1 MSKRKRYRGECS
13 TPLEHALTS
22 NDNTPY
28 QSPTQLSHR
37 STLLH
42 NSRQN
47 MTFYLDVGDCD
58 RVCEFCDALFWYDER
73 LLASSVHRNPR
84 YNHCC
89 KGGAV
94 TLPYQRQYDVDVIW
108 LFERT
113 DSHQA
118 WYNDAANPSLRYKKT
133 SKARAFANKGLKEGD
148 AIEARAD
155 IDMKKYFEAI
165 IQVKSC
171 YTVTKY
177 VVVENTSYMP
187 VLKHEASLKIGKKA
201 QFEPLS
207 DDSIPHYFFQFASYD
222 ELDDRMKP
230 PKQLTGIVEKS
241 FEKITNTGKTLRKV
255 NLKDVSN
262 KSVQITLWPDKAH
275 LIGNDVVQGDVVA
288 ITSTKVTQFDT
299 LKQLESTYSTE
310 VFVNPDFDN
319 IQQHICRLRKITATD
334 VTQPTTEKAITI
346 HDLLDHLFTAE
357 KLKFTCAARIKDIQA
372 YRKWF
377 YVQCSKCSN
386 TLYLELGDSPCYV
399 CKNHDDIEPKFM
411 YCVKAT
417 IADETATTNVV
428 FFNQVMTEMLGI
440 SCQDMV
446 ILKGHDNPKIPP
458 PEMLSKIGVPMTFT
472 LTVKADKSITIIK
485 ASEAHHNSSSDA
497 LTSVETSTVK
507 VDLTPPTPDP
517 KFLTTKRPATTS
529 TGTDLRLL
537 FVTFWLM
544 PTKDDTKK
552 DMARHFW
559 SPFG

>member
-13 TPLEHALTS
+13 IPLEHALTS

-37 STLLH
+37 STLLR

-47 MTFYLDVGDCD
+47 MPFYLDVGDCD
-58 RVCEFCDALFWYDER
+58 RVCEFCDAFFWYDER
-73 LLASSVHRNPR
+73 LLASSVNRNPR

-94 TLPYQRQYDVDVIW
+94 TLPYQPVGDGTIGTPDNDDPDTRYIDIPETYVITSKEHPLMTLIRFIYDNDTLQHPTPTTLCGKAIACLTNEDVDHINSMIIKIAPGEVV
-108 LFERT
+108 T
-113 DSHQA
+113 
-118 WYNDAANPSLRYKKT
+118 Y
-133 SKARAFANKGLKEGD
+133 GD
-148 AIEARAD
+148 GIEARAD

-230 PKQLTGIVEKS
+230 PKQLTDYIGIVEKN
-241 FEKITNTGKTLRKV
+241 FEKITTTGKTLRKV

-275 LIGNDVVQGDVVA
+275 LIGNDVVQGD
-288 ITSTKVTQFDT
+288 
-299 LKQLESTYSTE
+299 
-310 VFVNPDFDN
+310 
-319 IQQHICRLRKITATD
+319 
-334 VTQPTTEKAITI
+334 
-346 HDLLDHLFTAE
+346 
-357 KLKFTCAARIKDIQA
+357 LKFTCFARIKDIHA

-446 ILKGHDNPKIPP
+446 ILKGHDNPKIPS

-497 LTSVETSTVK
+497 LTSMETSTVK

-529 TGTDLRLL
+529 TGQY
-537 FVTFWLM
+537 
-544 PTKDDTKK
+544 KN
-552 DMARHFW
+552 
-559 SPFG
+559 

>member
-1 MSKRKRYRGECS
+1 MSKRKRYRGECR

-37 STLLH
+37 STLLC

-58 RVCEFCDALFWYDER
+58 RVCEFCDSFFWYDEL
-73 LLASSVHRNPR
+73 LLASSVNRNPR

-94 TLPYQRQYDVDVIW
+94 TLPYQRQYDVDVIRLFKRTEFLDNIRAYNSMFSMTSFGAKIDKHVNDGSGPYVFKIEGQIHHW
-108 LFERT
+108 LGTLCPPPNQNPRFLQMYIYDTENELTNRLRAFTSDTKSSLDPEIVKFLINTLENHNELVKLFRT
-113 DSHQA
+113 ARDLCSTTNVPTFSIRLFASHHAQR
-118 WYNDAANPSLRYKKT
+118 YDTPSPRCIGNKEEVCHLFVDNH
-133 SKARAFANKGLKEGD
+133 ARAY
-148 AIEARAD
+148 ID
-155 IDMKKYFEAI
+155 IKKYFEAI

-177 VVVENTSYMP
+177 VVENTSYMP
-187 VLKHEASLKIGKKA
+187 MLKHEASLKIGKKA

-222 ELDDRMKP
+222 DLDDRMKP
-230 PKQLTGIVEKS
+230 PKQLT
-241 FEKITNTGKTLRKV
+241 
-255 NLKDVSN
+255 
-262 KSVQITLWPDKAH
+262 A
-275 LIGNDVVQGDVVA
+275 
-288 ITSTKVTQFDT
+288 

-319 IQQHICRLRKITATD
+319 IQQHICRLRQITTTD
-334 VTQPTTEKAITI
+334 VTQPTEKTITI
-346 HDLLDHLFTAE
+346 HDLLDQLSTAG
-357 KLKFTCAARIKDIQA
+357 KLKFTCAERIKDIQA

-377 YVQCSKCSN
+377 YVQCSKCRN

-399 CKNHDDIEPKFM
+399 CKNHDDIEAKFM

-417 IADETATTNVV
+417 VADETTTTNVV
-428 FFNQVMTEMLGI
+428 FFDQVMTEMLGI

-458 PEMLSKIGVPMTFT
+458 PEMLSLIGVPMTFT
-472 LTVKADKSITIIK
+472 LTIK
-485 ASEAHHNSSSDA
+485 AANQSQ
-497 LTSVETSTVK
+497 
-507 VDLTPPTPDP
+507 
-517 KFLTTKRPATTS
+517 
-529 TGTDLRLL
+529 
-537 FVTFWLM
+537 
-544 PTKDDTKK
+544 
-552 DMARHFW
+552 
-559 SPFG
+559 